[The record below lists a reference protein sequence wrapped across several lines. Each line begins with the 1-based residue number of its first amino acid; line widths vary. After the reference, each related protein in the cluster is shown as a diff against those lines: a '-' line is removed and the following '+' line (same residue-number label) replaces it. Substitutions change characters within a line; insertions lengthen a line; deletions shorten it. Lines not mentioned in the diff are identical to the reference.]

1 MSKIYLA
8 TSGTGKTYFCKKYPG
23 WVDLDGWFFW
33 NDLSDQINE
42 NLFIK
47 MVLFYQHNDYNIL
60 ISSIKTAEYLIK
72 NNIQINGYIIPSK
85 AMKAEIIV
93 RLLTRGPE
101 QNGWAHEYLRH
112 FNKEIEQIDQLSGP
126 KFYLK
131 SGQHVSDIIDSEG
144 NIKINETDN

>member
-1 MSKIYLA
+1 
-8 TSGTGKTYFCKKYPG
+8 
-23 WVDLDGWFFW
+23 
-33 NDLSDQINE
+33 
-42 NLFIK
+42 

-101 QNGWAHEYLRH
+101 QNG
-112 FNKEIEQIDQLSGP
+112 
-126 KFYLK
+126 
-131 SGQHVSDIIDSEG
+131 
-144 NIKINETDN
+144 